1 VNENLR
7 FSPKT
12 LAPFDTKIMYRH
24 NMKQLEFVEFSLPF
38 EGELRADNKWV
49 KLARLIPWEQFEDS
63 YRKNLSTNGVGN
75 PALSVRM
82 ALAALIIKEEL
93 GVSDRE
99 CVQQITENPYLM
111 YFCGFKAFIKEPPFD
126 PSMMVHFRKR
136 FPADVLVQVNNAI
149 AKKVAKKKK
158 PPKGPNEPPMSKPG
172 KKDKKADN
180 CTNNKPPAN
189 KGKLLVD
196 ATCAPADITFPTDI
210 KLLNKAREKS
220 ELIID
225 ILHKVRGRGYK
236 KPRTY
241 RQRARK
247 QFLAV
252 AKAKRTSDKK
262 RRKCCRQ
269 QLGYLRRNLK
279 SIDTIAAH
287 TGLLKLKKR
296 QYKDLLVISEVLRQ
310 QKWMYEQRS
319 RRIDDRI
326 VSISQPH
333 VRPIKRG
340 KAGADTEF
348 GAKVSISLV
357 DGVSFV
363 DRISWDNF
371 NEGIDLIRQIEAY
384 RSRFGH
390 YPKSV
395 HADKIYRNRD
405 NRKYCK
411 KHNIRL
417 SGPKLG
423 RPAKLTK
430 DNASQLEAEKIQARK
445 DEIERNL
452 VEGKFGQGKRRYS
465 LNRIMTKLSCTSE
478 TAIMLSFV
486 VMNLKRWLS
495 TVLFFIF
502 QRAGVVFARCAICTP
517 VKI

>member
-1 VNENLR
+1 
-7 FSPKT
+7 
-12 LAPFDTKIMYRH
+12 
-24 NMKQLEFVEFSLPF
+24 
-38 EGELRADNKWV
+38 
-49 KLARLIPWEQFEDS
+49 
-63 YRKNLSTNGVGN
+63 
-75 PALSVRM
+75 
-82 ALAALIIKEEL
+82 
-93 GVSDRE
+93 
-99 CVQQITENPYLM
+99 
-111 YFCGFKAFIKEPPFD
+111 
-126 PSMMVHFRKR
+126 
-136 FPADVLVQVNNAI
+136 
-149 AKKVAKKKK
+149 
-158 PPKGPNEPPMSKPG
+158 
-172 KKDKKADN
+172 
-180 CTNNKPPAN
+180 
-189 KGKLLVD
+189 
-196 ATCAPADITFPTDI
+196 
-210 KLLNKAREKS
+210 
-220 ELIID
+220 
-225 ILHKVRGRGYK
+225 
-236 KPRTY
+236 
-241 RQRARK
+241 
-247 QFLAV
+247 
-252 AKAKRTSDKK
+252 
-262 RRKCCRQ
+262 
-269 QLGYLRRNLK
+269 
-279 SIDTIAAH
+279 
-287 TGLLKLKKR
+287 
-296 QYKDLLVISEVLRQ
+296 VISEVLRQ
-310 QKWMYEQRS
+310 QQWMYDQRS

-371 NEGIDLIRQIEAY
+371 NEGIDLISQIKSY

-411 KHNIRL
+411 KHNIDYPGQSLDVLQNLQKPMQVNLRL
-417 SGPKLG
+417 KS
-423 RPAKLTK
+423 
-430 DNASQLEAEKIQARK
+430 IQARK

-465 LNRIMTKLSCTSE
+465 LNRIMTKLACTSE

>member
-1 VNENLR
+1 
-7 FSPKT
+7 
-12 LAPFDTKIMYRH
+12 
-24 NMKQLEFVEFSLPF
+24 
-38 EGELRADNKWV
+38 
-49 KLARLIPWEQFEDS
+49 
-63 YRKNLSTNGVGN
+63 
-75 PALSVRM
+75 
-82 ALAALIIKEEL
+82 
-93 GVSDRE
+93 
-99 CVQQITENPYLM
+99 
-111 YFCGFKAFIKEPPFD
+111 
-126 PSMMVHFRKR
+126 
-136 FPADVLVQVNNAI
+136 
-149 AKKVAKKKK
+149 
-158 PPKGPNEPPMSKPG
+158 
-172 KKDKKADN
+172 
-180 CTNNKPPAN
+180 
-189 KGKLLVD
+189 
-196 ATCAPADITFPTDI
+196 
-210 KLLNKAREKS
+210 
-220 ELIID
+220 
-225 ILHKVRGRGYK
+225 
-236 KPRTY
+236 
-241 RQRARK
+241 
-247 QFLAV
+247 
-252 AKAKRTSDKK
+252 
-262 RRKCCRQ
+262 
-269 QLGYLRRNLK
+269 
-279 SIDTIAAH
+279 
-287 TGLLKLKKR
+287 
-296 QYKDLLVISEVLRQ
+296 VISEVLRQ
-310 QKWMYEQRS
+310 QQWMYEQRS

-340 KAGADTEF
+340 KAGSDTEF

-371 NEGIDLIRQIEAY
+371 NEGIDLIGQIESY

-430 DNASQLEAEKIQARK
+430 ANASQLEAEKQQARK

-465 LNRIMTKLSCTSE
+465 LNRIMTKLACTSE

-502 QRAGVVFARCAICTP
+502 QRARVVFVRSAICTP
-517 VKI
+517 VRI